1 MVVGVGVHCLLLS
14 EGGQMWLLCCVL
26 FCCWLSVWH
35 NDSEVDFEL
44 DVERDDEKM
53 QIPALT
59 CVGIQ
64 GKDQT
69 GVIICQVVSRLA
81 RLQGC

>member
-1 MVVGVGVHCLLLS
+1 MVVV
-14 EGGQMWLLCCVL
+14 LCCFGFL
-26 FCCWLSVWH
+26 C
-35 NDSEVDFEL
+35 EVEIEL

-59 CVGIQ
+59 CFVGL
-64 GKDQT
+64 
-69 GVIICQVVSRLA
+69 IICQVLSRLA

>member
-1 MVVGVGVHCLLLS
+1 MGKCGRCVV
-14 EGGQMWLLCCVL
+14 LCCFGFL
-26 FCCWLSVWH
+26 C
-35 NDSEVDFEL
+35 EVEFEL

-59 CVGIQ
+59 CFVGL
-64 GKDQT
+64 
-69 GVIICQVVSRLA
+69 IICQVLSRLA